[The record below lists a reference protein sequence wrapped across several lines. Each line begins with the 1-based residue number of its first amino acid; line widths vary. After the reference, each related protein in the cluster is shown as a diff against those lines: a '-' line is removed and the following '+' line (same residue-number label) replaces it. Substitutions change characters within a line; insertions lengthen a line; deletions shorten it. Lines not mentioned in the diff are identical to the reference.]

1 VEGGGGAERKN
12 RGGGG
17 NGGASYKPEVVRERE
32 REAEQTRAWIGSLK
46 TTIIL
51 KN

>member
-32 REAEQTRAWIGSLK
+32 AEQTRAWIGSLK